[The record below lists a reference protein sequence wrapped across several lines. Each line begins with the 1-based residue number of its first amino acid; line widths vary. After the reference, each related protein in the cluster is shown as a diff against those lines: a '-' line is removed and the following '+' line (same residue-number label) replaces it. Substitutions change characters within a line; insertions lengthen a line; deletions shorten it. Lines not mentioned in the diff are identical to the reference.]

1 MISLLYKL
9 VKKRELVFAE
19 GVGTR
24 EMLVFMCTRGVM
36 PFLRGIWSYPFLAK
50 MKGSLFLGR
59 GVVLLYKHKLTI
71 GSGCYIGDYSY
82 INCLSK
88 GGVKLGNG
96 VTLREWAWLQ
106 LSSGLNNVGEF
117 IEIGDNT
124 YIGPRAIL
132 GAGGPLKIGANCQIG
147 AGVNFIAENHV
158 YMGEGAIAE
167 KGVTKLGIEVGEDCW
182 IGNNVIIFDG
192 VRIGRSCVI
201 GAGSV
206 VTKDVPDFQV
216 AIGSPA
222 RVIKSRIDTA

>member
-9 VKKRELVFAE
+9 VKKRELVFAD

-24 EMLVFMCTRGVM
+24 EIMIFMCTRGVM
-36 PFLRGIWSYPFLAK
+36 PFLRGLFTYPFLAK

-71 GSGCYIGDYSY
+71 GSACYIGDYSY

-88 GGVKLGNG
+88 GGVTLGNG
-96 VTLREWAWLQ
+96 VTLREWAWVQ
-106 LSSGLNNVGEF
+106 LSSGLNNVGES
-117 IEIGDNT
+117 IVIGDNT

-132 GAGGPLKIGANCQIG
+132 GAGGPLRIGANCQIG
-147 AGVNFIAENHV
+147 AGVNFIAENHI
-158 YMGEGAIAE
+158 YMGEGAISE
-167 KGVTKLGIEVGEDCW
+167 KGVTKIGIEIGEDCW

-201 GAGSV
+201 GAGSI
-206 VTKDVPDFQV
+206 VTKDVGDFQV

-222 RVIKSRIDTA
+222 RVIKSRVGE